1 MNKKIYSIIIGLL
14 SVSIIY
20 LLISTK
26 QNISNHKITTKE
38 LEQKI
43 KQKNDSLALF
53 IQKYENESS
62 FSLASNPDAK
72 ELFYQLDIDGDD
84 VTNFILEELF
94 KTNEKTPNNKLVP
107 YEGTMGGL
115 MKINNARVLN
125 NKWLIAD
132 YSDGYFWGEIFVEYH
147 INEQGGIS
155 FKTINEN
162 LYPHR

>member
-1 MNKKIYSIIIGLL
+1 MISSKQQIGKNN
-14 SVSIIY
+14 
-20 LLISTK
+20 TQK
-26 QNISNHKITTKE
+26 KE
-38 LEQKI
+38 LERKI
-43 KQKNDSLALF
+43 KMKNDSLALF
-53 IQKYENESS
+53 IQKYEDESN

-72 ELFYQLDIDGDD
+72 ELFYQLGVDGD

-94 KTNEKTPNNKLVP
+94 KTNDKEPNNKLVP
-107 YEGTMGGL
+107 YEGTMGGV

-147 INEQGGIS
+147 INAQGEVS

>member
-1 MNKKIYSIIIGLL
+1 MNKKTYSIIISLL

-20 LLISTK
+20 LLINIK
-26 QNISNHKITTKE
+26 QNISSHKSTTKE

-43 KQKNDSLALF
+43 KQKNDSLTLF
-53 IQKYENESS
+53 IQKYEDESS

-72 ELFYQLDIDGDD
+72 ELFYQLGIDGD

-94 KTNEKTPNNKLVP
+94 KTNDKTPNNKLVP

-132 YSDGYFWGEIFVEYH
+132 YSDGYFWGEIFVEYQ
-147 INEQGGIS
+147 INKQGGIS